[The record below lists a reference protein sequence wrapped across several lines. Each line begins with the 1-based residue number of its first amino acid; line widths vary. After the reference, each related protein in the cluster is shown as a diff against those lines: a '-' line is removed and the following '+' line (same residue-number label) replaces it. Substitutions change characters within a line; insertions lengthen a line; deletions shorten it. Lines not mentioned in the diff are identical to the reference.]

1 MYDDRVYWIW
11 LQYGLGIGSSKV
23 RLVYDYYNSAAELY
37 SQVMGGNVQ
46 PVGLS
51 DKDIDNLRSC
61 PISKAK
67 NVFDKT
73 LDLGYDV
80 ICICDKAYPKGLRD
94 IDNPPAVLYV
104 WGELPQMDGR
114 LVVSMVGTR
123 TPQKDYY
130 DLAYEMSL
138 GLAQNNTTVISG
150 GALGIDTASHQGAL
164 AGNGRTVAVLGC
176 GLNYP
181 YLSVNEKMR
190 QKISQSGA
198 VISEYPLDTPAIGK
212 NFPVRNRIIAALGNA
227 VVVIQGRDGSGTM
240 ITAGLALKYNK
251 RLMSVPGNPTEIIN
265 SGNNRLIRDGAVP
278 VMSYSDVLGQFFP
291 DREIKKLSADKAEI
305 SVQSYVVKEQH
316 KNKAVKK
323 TKNTVKSEN
332 PTQENKTEPEVQLQK
347 SDIDRIKQEMLQK
360 YNFEQTTAAVLNCL
374 SDKPTDIDDIVSMAD
389 LDIGEVLAAMTEL
402 EIYGAAV
409 RERSRLYRLNI

>member
-11 LQYGLGIGSSKV
+11 LQYGLGIGNSKV
-23 RLVYDYYNSAAELY
+23 RLVYDYYNSAAEFY
-37 SQVMGGNVQ
+37 SQVISHKVQ
-46 PVGLS
+46 PAGFS
-51 DKDIDNLRSC
+51 DKDLDNLHSC

-73 LDLGYDV
+73 VYLGYDV

-104 WGELPQMDGR
+104 WGELPQMSGR
-114 LVVSMVGTR
+114 LAVSMVGTR

-138 GLAQNNTTVISG
+138 GLAKNNTAVISG

-164 AGNGRTVAVLGC
+164 SGKGKTVAVLGC

-190 QKISQSGA
+190 KEISKSGA
-198 VISEYPLDTPAIGK
+198 VISEYPLDTPAIGR

-265 SGNNRLIRDGAVP
+265 SGNNRLIHDGAVP
-278 VMSYSDVLGQFFP
+278 VMSYRDVLGQFFP
-291 DREIKKLSADKAEI
+291 DREIKKLSENQAKMSAE
-305 SVQSYVVKEQH
+305 SYVVKEQT
-316 KNKAVKK
+316 KNKVVKK
-323 TKNTVKSEN
+323 SKNTINSEN
-332 PTQENKTEPEVQLQK
+332 PTQENKTEPEMQLQK

-360 YNFEQTTAAVLNCL
+360 YNFEQTTAVVLNCL
-374 SDKPTDIDDIVSMAD
+374 SDKPTDIDDLVSMTD
-389 LDIGEVLAAMTEL
+389 LNIGEVLAAMTEL

-409 RERSRLYRLNI
+409 RERSRMYRLNI